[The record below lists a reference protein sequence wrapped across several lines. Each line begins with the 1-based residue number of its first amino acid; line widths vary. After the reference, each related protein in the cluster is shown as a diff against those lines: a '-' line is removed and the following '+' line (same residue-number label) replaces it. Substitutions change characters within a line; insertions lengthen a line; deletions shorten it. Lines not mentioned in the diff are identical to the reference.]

1 MIVALVGTVALLAVG
16 WLLRRV
22 IPVRG
27 PLTAVIPAAI
37 MGGFIALALRAAGAL
52 PGSPEVWQ
60 NAAYHLFGISFLAIG
75 LTPIGGSKL
84 RKGALWMGMGQWATF
99 SLQAA
104 AGGLIAILIGSL
116 PVGFGF
122 LAPMGLNEGPGQA
135 LSIGRL
141 WEADYGFADA
151 ASIGAT
157 IASVGFVI
165 AYLGGLISVR
175 GRGRNVGAVG
185 GFYRFNRG
193 VAVTGALLVIGYV
206 AIYQVVLRGL
216 GAVAPDLVDLVLGV
230 LFFVTLLA
238 GMAARRVLGRFGVSI
253 NGDDTRQ
260 VTLLTVD
267 GLTVAILGSLTWAA
281 VSSVIWPLVA
291 VTTGA
296 VAATAFVLVVAGRWL
311 DTWRMERSL
320 ALFGTVTGT
329 VASGLALVALT
340 DPDLESPVAA
350 ELGAMVVVSAPV
362 VVGGIALATAT
373 ASGAVPE
380 VVATAIFGA
389 VGVLSLGA
397 LSLVMRRVHDPA
409 TTSVEE

>member
-1 MIVALVGTVALLAVG
+1 MIIALVGAAALLFIG
-16 WLLRRV
+16 WLLRRA

-37 MGGFIALALRAAGAL
+37 LGGFVALILRAVGVL
-52 PGSPEVWQ
+52 PGSPEAWQ
-60 NAAYHLFGISFLAIG
+60 DVAYHLFGISFLAIG
-75 LTPIGGSKL
+75 LTPLGGSKL

-116 PVGFGF
+116 HPGFGF

-165 AYLGGLISVR
+165 AYLGGLIAVR
-175 GRGRNVGAVG
+175 GRRGRVGVVG
-185 GFYRFNRG
+185 GFYRFDRG
-193 VAVTGALLVIGYV
+193 AAVTGVLIVIGYI
-206 AIYQVVLRGL
+206 AIYEAVLRGL

-230 LFFVTLLA
+230 LFFVTLLV
-238 GMAARRVLGRFGVSI
+238 GMGVRRVLGAMGVSI
-253 NGDDTRQ
+253 DGGHTRQ
-260 VTLLTVD
+260 VTLLSVD
-267 GLTVAILGSLTWAA
+267 WLTVAILGSLTWAA
-281 VSSVIWPLVA
+281 VSGVIWPLIA
-291 VTTGA
+291 VIVGA
-296 VAATAFVLVVAGRWL
+296 VIATMAVLLVARRWIEA
-311 DTWRMERSL
+311 WREERTL

-329 VASGLALVALT
+329 AASGLALLALT

-350 ELGAMVVVSAPV
+350 ELGAMVVVSAPA

-373 ASGAVPE
+373 ASGSISE
-380 VVATAIFGA
+380 ATASAIFAA
-389 VGVLSLGA
+389 VGLVSLGA
-397 LSLVMRRVHDPA
+397 LALVMRRIHESPVPPP
-409 TTSVEE
+409 EG